1 MEDKRRIGNGW
12 SRESSV
18 SITGSPA
25 SYFSPFDKL
34 DRKIEKKVSNQS
46 MKPTAP
52 LRNKLTHSL
61 PLTRPSARPSMSLYF
76 PQAPFSVLA
85 TTPCRGLSPSR

>member
-1 MEDKRRIGNGW
+1 
-12 SRESSV
+12 V

-34 DRKIEKKVSNQS
+34 ERKIEKKVSNQS

-52 LRNKLTHSL
+52 FSLQLQRACRDTLDFVSVPGFPSAIRVLALTHS
-61 PLTRPSARPSMSLYF
+61 RRIVF
-76 PQAPFSVLA
+76 Q
-85 TTPCRGLSPSR
+85 R